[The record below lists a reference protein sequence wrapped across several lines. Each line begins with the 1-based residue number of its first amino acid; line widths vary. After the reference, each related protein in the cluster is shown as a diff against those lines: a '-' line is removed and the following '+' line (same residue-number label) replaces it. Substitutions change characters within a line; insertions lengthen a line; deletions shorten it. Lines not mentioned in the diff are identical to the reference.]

1 MKLRGIHTILRGMSL
16 YEFKGDPSIPTK
28 PARKK
33 NLIPGEQ
40 TFYIIRHAG
49 SCWTTPFEIGLP
61 GLGTKEFNKEILV
74 LGLAWRLKISGPDN
88 LRPQGLG
95 SLSR

>member
-33 NLIPGEQ
+33 KYN
-40 TFYIIRHAG
+40 
-49 SCWTTPFEIGLP
+49 
-61 GLGTKEFNKEILV
+61 
-74 LGLAWRLKISGPDN
+74 SGGANFVYYTASGKLLDYP
-88 LRPQGLG
+88 L
-95 SLSR
+95 